1 MRNRLF
7 TAPSRFSYSSGVTL
21 WHHSPSAACR
31 DAVGNFLLPVRPQDA
46 FSVQRILIAKISR
59 IRHENLHLCAIASG
73 HHRGGRCVGL
83 KIAVR
88 GFVRQCSQFRWCTNS
103 NPGLGGLAR
112 CYPFQL
118 HLAKSVHNPA
128 AALRQL
134 PFDLQLAGLQQFR
147 KRELHWSK
155 RLPDFLRFVLFPSA
169 HRQLTQTS
177 QPKQRRRRRAVP
189 SGVYTSPSRPPIPD
203 QFQSGRRAA
212 SHDGSRPDSTTTC
225 FIASANNSS
234 IFEGVGFKH
243 VHDEKFFAA
252 DAAHAIDAADRAA
265 ASLGE

>member
-1 MRNRLF
+1 MSKEPG
-7 TAPSRFSYSSGVTL
+7 A
-21 WHHSPSAACR
+21 
-31 DAVGNFLLPVRPQDA
+31 
-46 FSVQRILIAKISR
+46 
-59 IRHENLHLCAIASG
+59 LH
-73 HHRGGRCVGL
+73 
-83 KIAVR
+83 
-88 GFVRQCSQFRWCTNS
+88 
-103 NPGLGGLAR
+103 
-112 CYPFQL
+112 
-118 HLAKSVHNPA
+118 
-128 AALRQL
+128 
-134 PFDLQLAGLQQFR
+134 DLQLAGLQQFR

-177 QPKQRRRRRAVP
+177 QPKQLRRRRAVP

-243 VHDEKFFAA
+243 VHDKAVNFWTISIAFIVLTGRS
-252 DAAHAIDAADRAA
+252 DIINISVIVLS
-265 ASLGE
+265 SLFDKVESSLCANLGDVPISVEIRGAGIAGC